1 MINFAF
7 CYERED
13 EMRFVRDE
21 VLKYFKIRD
30 VKIATKTYKNAY
42 ELIRCLSCNC
52 PDVLFYNKKDEDG
65 LIHKAA
71 LLAKQTNDRLISV
84 YTDGTCANN
93 LDKIGTDTILEK
105 TYSLPSMSRKHLWLY
120 ASLAYEAFLD
130 NGDSF
135 TYYVR
140 PDYEHI
146 PLRDVIYFASE
157 GRRTHIVTNMN
168 RDTFYQKLDE
178 IENLIKRKNCNFLRI
193 HKSYLVNTKY
203 ISSFSR
209 HHVTLLNG
217 DKLRVSKYDYYKYLN
232 DNFQNL
238 KVGEIKN
245 SVSY

>member
-13 EMRFVRDE
+13 ELNFVRNE
-21 VLKYFKIRD
+21 VQKYFKMREIN
-30 VKIATKTYKNAY
+30 IAIKAYKSAY

-52 PDVLFYNKKDEDG
+52 PDVLFYSKEDEDG
-65 LIHKAA
+65 LIHRAA
-71 LLAKQTNDRLISV
+71 LLAKQTNDNLISV
-84 YTDGTCANN
+84 YTSEICENN
-93 LDKIGTDTILEK
+93 LDKFEIDTIMEK
-105 TYSLPSMSRKHLWLY
+105 SYSLPSMSRKHLWLY

-130 NGDSF
+130 DGDSF

-140 PDYEHI
+140 PEYEHVA
-146 PLRDVIYFASE
+146 LRDVIYFASE
-157 GRRTHIVTNMN
+157 GRRTHIVTNTY
-168 RDTFYQKLDE
+168 RDSFYQKLDE

-209 HHVTLLNG
+209 NNVTLLNG

-238 KVGEIKN
+238 KVSEC
-245 SVSY
+245 Y